1 MAPKKS
7 VLKAMAQVISAQ
19 ASLIDA
25 LQTTDNG
32 EAAEV
37 LPQRIKFLD
46 GKEMFEECS
55 FVEEHIGEGERE

>member
-32 EAAEV
+32 EVAEV
-37 LPQRIKFLD
+37 LPKRIKFLD
-46 GKEMFEECS
+46 GKEMFEECC
-55 FVEEHIGEGERE
+55 FFEENQGEREEE